1 MSRAD
6 RIGEIRRRRARQ
18 AEVLERAHTWV
29 TEALDRLRELE
40 ALRTELL
47 GRVPDD
53 ARTQLAALGAE
64 VSGLLEELP
73 VEAAALDAAAA
84 RFRRPTLNVGVIG
97 RARQGK
103 SRLIQS
109 LTGLTD
115 QEVPTSDGG
124 FCTGVTSVLRH
135 EDGAPTQAEVYFHSE
150 RSFLREVIAPY
161 YAELGLGPAPTTL
174 DRFAGPLP
182 PETAGEPSV
191 EGSRYSHLAQYHT
204 ALPEYRRHLGMPSP
218 HRVGPHEIRRFVAQS
233 DEHDRERYHAFRAV
247 RYVRITTHFT
257 QQDWT
262 GLSLIDLPGLGDT
275 NLQDAQR
282 IVAALRDEIDIV
294 VFVRRPDP
302 LGDGIGT
309 PDHQLYDHV
318 QEGLPATGLD
328 RCSFLLINKC
338 AVPTSDNSANSR
350 RMAEQWL
357 PASRFTVAE
366 AHIADCS
373 RPDDVAAAMDR
384 VVDYLLANLDDLDDR
399 HLAVR
404 AEKASELHERLGHLA
419 TRAERLADLAQ
430 PTEIWFLPFTALFKQ
445 THGRLAHGLAALVG
459 ELRDERDLTD
469 DLLADAVETVLEA
482 AERDPAHPTV
492 DELVARAAAEDGL
505 SMAYGKYLNESRARL
520 SRRFLECDVALHA
533 RTADM
538 RQRVAHVL
546 RGPAGLGGLSGA
558 PDGREFLLEVAA
570 RVPRVRESGGSEI
583 RYALRLLADFQL
595 TYRGMLQHRV
605 RACLDGLHADTPA
618 MPFPHRPGP
627 TAQQVR
633 EMLEVAYDE
642 ALYLCRSELH
652 KALAD
657 PSAAI
662 FAIVEEFYDR
672 VIASAGAEEEWLVF
686 YQDVRAEIW
695 PGKFAALAEDAAHL
709 RRWSEGVAAL
719 AALAVPGGPG
729 PLAPAREEV
738 AA

>member
-1 MSRAD
+1 MSRAG
-6 RIGEIRRRRARQ
+6 RIAEIRRRRARQ
-18 AEVLERAHTWV
+18 AQALERARTWV
-29 TEALDRLRELE
+29 TESLERLRELE
-40 ALRTELL
+40 ALRAELL
-47 GRVPDD
+47 GRVPDE
-53 ARTQLAALGAE
+53 ARSRLAALGAE

-73 VEAAALDAAAA
+73 AEATALDTTAA
-84 RFRRPTLNVGVIG
+84 RFRRSTLNVGVIG

-135 EDGAPTQAEVYFHSE
+135 EDGVPTQAEVYFHTE
-150 RSFLREVIAPY
+150 RSFLSEVIAPY
-161 YAELGLGPAPTTL
+161 YTELELGPAPRTL
-174 DRFAGPLP
+174 DHFAEPLP
-182 PETAGEPSV
+182 PEPAGEKSV
-191 EGSRYSHLAQYHT
+191 EGSRYSHLAQLHA
-204 ALPEYRRHLGMPSP
+204 ALPEYRRYLGMASP
-218 HRVGPHEIRRFVAQS
+218 HRVGPQEIRRFVAQS
-233 DEHDRERYHAFRAV
+233 DEQDQPCHAFRAV
-247 RYVRITTHFT
+247 RYVRITTHFAH
-257 QQDWT
+257 QDWT
-262 GLSLIDLPGLGDT
+262 GLSLIDLPGLDDT

-302 LGDGIGT
+302 LGDGVGR

-318 QEGLPATGLD
+318 QEGLPATGLN

-338 AVPTSDNSANSR
+338 TVPRSDNSANAR

-366 AHIADCS
+366 AHVADCS

-384 VVDYLLANLDDLDDR
+384 VLDYLLANLDDLDDR
-399 HLAVR
+399 LLAVR
-404 AEKASELHERLGHLA
+404 TEKAAELHERLAQLA
-419 TRAERLADLAQ
+419 ARAERLADLAQ
-430 PTEIWFLPFTALFKQ
+430 PTEIWFLPFTTLFKQ
-445 THGRLAHGLAALVG
+445 THAQLAHGLAGLVR

-469 DLLADAVETVLEA
+469 DLLADAVETVLDA
-482 AERDPAHPTV
+482 AEHDPAHPTV

-538 RQRVAHVL
+538 QRRVADVL

-558 PDGREFLLEVAA
+558 PDGGEFLLEVAA
-570 RVPRVRESGGSEI
+570 RVPRVREDGGSEI
-583 RYALRLLADFQL
+583 RYALQLLAGFQL
-595 TYRGMLQHRV
+595 SYRGMLQHRV

-618 MPFPHRPGP
+618 MPFPHHPGP
-627 TAQQVR
+627 TARQVR
-633 EMLEVAYDE
+633 EMLEVAYSE
-642 ALYLCRSELH
+642 ALYQCRSELH

-719 AALAVPGGPG
+719 AALAAPGRPG
-729 PLAPAREEV
+729 PLPGTPEE
-738 AA
+738 AAA

>member
-1 MSRAD
+1 MSRTD
-6 RIGEIRRRRARQ
+6 RIAEIHRRRARQ
-18 AEVLERAHTWV
+18 TKALERAHTWV
-29 TEALDRLRELE
+29 TESLDRLRELE
-40 ALRTELL
+40 VLRTELL

-53 ARTQLAALGAE
+53 ARSRLTALGAE

-73 VEAAALDAAAA
+73 IEAAALDAAAA

-109 LTGLTD
+109 LTGLTN

-135 EDGAPTQAEVYFHSE
+135 KDGVTTQAEVYFHTE
-150 RSFLREVIAPY
+150 HSFLREVIAPY
-161 YAELGLGPAPTTL
+161 YAELRLGPAPTTL

-182 PETAGEPSV
+182 LEPAGDKSE
-191 EGSRYSHLAQYHT
+191 EGSRYSHLVQFHT
-204 ALPEYRRHLGMPSP
+204 ALPEYRHFLGMASP
-218 HRVGPHEIRRFVAQS
+218 HHVGSHEIRRFVAQS
-233 DEHDRERYHAFRAV
+233 DEHDQPFNAFRAV
-247 RYVRITTHFT
+247 RYVRITTHFAH
-257 QQDWT
+257 QDWT
-262 GLSLIDLPGLGDT
+262 GLSLIDLPGLDDT

-282 IVAALRDEIDIV
+282 IVAALREEIDIV

-302 LGDGIGT
+302 LGDGIGK

-318 QEGLPATGLD
+318 QEGLPATGLN

-338 AVPTSDNSANSR
+338 AVPTSDNSANAR

-373 RPDDVAAAMDR
+373 QPDNVAAAMDR
-384 VVDYLLANLDDLDDR
+384 VLDYLLANLDELDDR
-399 HLAVR
+399 LLVVR
-404 AEKASELHERLGHLA
+404 TEKAAELHERLGHLA
-419 TRAERLADLAQ
+419 AQAAHLADLAQ
-430 PTEIWFLPFTALFKQ
+430 PTEIWFLPFTTLFKN
-445 THGRLAHGLAALVG
+445 THAGLAHGLASLVRK
-459 ELRDERDLTD
+459 LRDERDLTD
-469 DLLADAVETVLEA
+469 DLLADAMETVLEA
-482 AERDPAHPTV
+482 AERDPSHPAV

-533 RTADM
+533 RTSDM
-538 RQRVAHVL
+538 QRRVADVL

-558 PDGREFLLEVAA
+558 PNGREFLLEVTA
-570 RVPRVRESGGSEI
+570 RVPRVREDGSSEI
-583 RYALRLLADFQL
+583 RYALQLLAGFQL
-595 TYRGMLQHRV
+595 SYRGMLQHRV

-618 MPFPHRPGP
+618 MPFPHQPGP

-642 ALYLCRSELH
+642 ALYQCRSDLH
-652 KALAD
+652 KALAE

-686 YQDVRAEIW
+686 YQDARAEIW

-719 AALAVPGGPG
+719 AALA
-729 PLAPAREEV
+729 APSGTGLLSRTPEEV